1 MRALTMNTESAQVV
15 GGLLLGSMLMC
26 LVWEARN
33 VRMRLHKLE
42 VEVVAMSMTAAA
54 ELV

>member
-1 MRALTMNTESAQVV
+1 MLALTMSTLSAQVV

-26 LVWEARN
+26 LTWEVRNAR
-33 VRMRLHKLE
+33 RRLDKLE
-42 VEVVAMSMTAAA
+42 AELEAISMTAAA